1 MTQKCAIYCIFLLM
15 SSCSGEPG
23 KPAAHAKSSLLS
35 SAPLSATYA
44 SPASWRYHP
53 PKQAP
58 IQAERRLGDGRLLLA
73 GKRGERWLLDPQTHA
88 LAAGANLAPE
98 DLIAVLSSDDG
109 YWFVGQSGTNYEA
122 HDPLGKFVR
131 SSAPLQP
138 LVRVSAAG
146 RSIIGIPADRS
157 LSRSADGAASF
168 SKVGPDHVA
177 FADVELASDGS
188 GLALAIPEAIWRTVD
203 EGAHWAVLP
212 GKTHG
217 AFALSSDLQGHLRVD
232 TVFGPYRFLDNPPRL
247 EPGSDPAPAP
257 DLASTAPPRGPDA
270 AALADGRAVVLNGR
284 YFEVSAPPAH
294 PSSYELVQGPLDGK
308 LQTSPL
314 PELKDCRS
322 ARLAA
327 FDRYLELACLRGAPD
342 GGSIPITFLRS
353 DTDGGHFEVEP
364 FSSFGTPG
372 SFRFAL
378 GAGGSLIATGLCGLP
393 NPGCSTG
400 GVFFRRETPPD
411 DAPSKPKPG
420 VPSAPR
426 PKFELFASAI
436 PTLAESALGVTFSL
450 DGHTGYAVGRRSKTG
465 ALAMFVTHDS
475 GKSFEV
481 RDLDLVRAD
490 SDDEDQYWE
499 HTQATVHLE
508 SFAAGEDGSVSLVI
522 ADRRGRALVVV
533 DEQGRLLSGSKPPEE
548 QALVASVGTRAFA
561 LVPSTRKTWESMDGG
576 VTWQA
581 LSRLPVALCAGDGE
595 CDVKVR
601 CAPRGCVIGN
611 EVSRIGWAGQSDDD
625 SDSLPPP
632 SREASPLVERKLRSP
647 IACTLDEAP
656 WQTMPGVTEFPFSRD
671 AAFGKVS
678 FVAISSDAAHAA
690 SSMVHGIGGPRPHL
704 ETVSLLSPLEHP
716 SDYAV
721 ELLDQVEGA
730 AALRYRLPEEPAKD
744 SHLRNVEVAW
754 DNAMAGQVGH
764 AKLRDGGVIAPGDY
778 ERGAATMH
786 AVPDL
791 LSIGEG
797 GLYLRLHHAA
807 VDNQDTWYFDGHGTT
822 RIPPVKW
829 PVASSLRGRT
839 EMARSENAHLAL
851 MLFGRGTTVARARR
865 VGADFEFDAE
875 TTALPDPSAFGQS
888 VSSYLAY
895 LGNASGWYVQSE
907 STNDGRASAVYYPFR
922 PSGEVTGPPIAVPTQ
937 RDLADRPNRCAPS
950 ELTSTPRIDAG
961 FLPGTRHPIIVSDS
975 SDAPRLFISEGAVL
989 YGTPDNA
996 CATALDAEEV
1006 AVDAA
1011 SARGERLILLL
1022 DDLDHSWLFHL
1033 PHPTSTSQAGVQ
1045 YRTMK
1050 CHFDPDLEVPS
1061 EVYRA
1066 SGTLVRRGD

>member
-1 MTQKCAIYCIFLLM
+1 MTHNRAIFCTFLLLL
-15 SSCSGEPG
+15 SCSGEPG

-35 SAPLSATYA
+35 SAPLSAIYA
-44 SPASWRYHP
+44 SPARWRYHP

-58 IQAERRLGDGRLLLA
+58 VQAERRLGDGRLLLA
-73 GKRGERWLLDPQTHA
+73 GKRGERWLLDPRTHA

-98 DLIAVLSSDDG
+98 DLIAVLSGDDG

-122 HDPLGKFVR
+122 HDPLGKFLR

-146 RSIIGIPADRS
+146 RSILGIPADRS
-157 LSRSADGAASF
+157 LQRSADGAVSF
-168 SKVGPDHVA
+168 SKVGPDQVA

-188 GLALAIPEAIWRTVD
+188 GLALAIPEAIWHTVD
-203 EGAHWAVLP
+203 EGANWAVLP

-217 AFALSSDLQGHLRVD
+217 AFALSRDLQGHLRVD
-232 TVFGPYRFLDNPPRL
+232 TVFGPYRFLNDPPRL

-257 DLASTAPPRGPDA
+257 DLASPAPPRGPDA
-270 AALADGRAVVLNGR
+270 SALADGRAIVLNGR
-284 YFEVSAPPAH
+284 YLEVSAPPAH

-314 PELKDCRS
+314 PELKDCRG

-327 FDRYLELACLRGAPD
+327 FDRYLELACLRGAAD
-342 GGSIPITFLRS
+342 AGSIPISFLRS
-353 DTDGGHFEVEP
+353 DSKGSHFEVEP

-372 SFRFAL
+372 NFRFAL

-411 DAPSKPKPG
+411 DAPVKPKPG
-420 VPSAPR
+420 APSAPR
-426 PKFELFASAI
+426 PKYELFASAT

-450 DGHTGYAVGRRSKTG
+450 DGRTGYAVGRRSKTG
-465 ALAMFVTHDS
+465 ALAMFVTRDS

-481 RDLDLVRAD
+481 HDLDLVRAD

-499 HTQATVHLE
+499 HTQTTVHLE
-508 SFAAGEDGSVSLVI
+508 SFAAAEDGAVSLVI

-581 LSRLPVALCAGDGE
+581 LSRLPVALCSSDAE

-625 SDSLPPP
+625 SDSVPPP
-632 SREASPLVERKLRSP
+632 SSDPNPLAERKLRSP
-647 IACTLDEAP
+647 IACTLDDAA
-656 WQTMPGVTEFPFSRD
+656 WQNMPGVTGFPFSRD

-678 FVAISSDAAHAA
+678 FVAISSDSAHAA

-704 ETVSLLSPLEHP
+704 ETVSLLSPLDHP

-730 AALRYRLPEEPAKD
+730 AALRYRLPEDPAKD

-754 DNAMAGQVGH
+754 DNAMAGQIGH
-764 AKLRDGGVIAPGDY
+764 ARLPDGGAVEPGDY
-778 ERGAATMH
+778 ERGSATMH

-807 VDNQDTWYFDGHGTT
+807 VDNQDTWYFDGRSTT
-822 RIPPVKW
+822 RIPAVKW
-829 PVASSLRGRT
+829 PVANSLRGRT

-907 STNDGRASAVYYPFR
+907 STNSGRASAVFYPFR

-937 RDLADRPNRCAPS
+937 QDLTDRPSRCAPS
-950 ELTSTPRIDAG
+950 ELAGTPRIDAG
-961 FLPGTRHPIIVSDS
+961 YLPGTRHPVIVSDS

-989 YGTPDNA
+989 YGTPENA
-996 CATALDAEEV
+996 CATAFDAEEI
-1006 AVDAA
+1006 AVDAGA
-1011 SARGERLILLL
+1011 THDERLILPL

-1033 PHPTSTSQAGVQ
+1033 THLSNTSQTGVQ

-1066 SGTLVRRGD
+1066 SGTLVRRGG